1 MKKYKKIEN
10 SKFVAM
16 REFKVSEL
24 ITLKLEGDKT
34 IIYVDGMEFRQCKYL
49 LLNILVEQISSF
61 DEIDSVDEA
70 AEKLDH
76 SEEPRKNTVKKIP
89 PEVEFWGHCSNLQAW
104 VENDYDTR
112 IIHSNLAFPLLRA
125 LLVRGDP
132 IAERVINEEVAKR
145 LMRGTFNTI
154 RFLILEGYF
163 DYLSDEVVQTIVS
176 GESKKSK
183 IKEKKISFKQ
193 MNFDALAEDIHG
205 MTLKQFDFLINHPKF
220 DFLADFQEHF
230 TERFPRN
237 KDFEGNMYIIH
248 IFHKLEDLYEKKMLK
263 KKDLPLLKKLRELIY

>member
-1 MKKYKKIEN
+1 
-10 SKFVAM
+10 M
-16 REFKVSEL
+16 REFKVSGL

-49 LLNILVEQISSF
+49 LLNIPVEQISSF

-70 AEKLDH
+70 AERLDH
-76 SEEPRKNTVKKIP
+76 SEEPRKNTVKNIP

-132 IAERVINEEVAKR
+132 IAERVVNEEVAKK

-154 RFLILEGYF
+154 RYLLIEGYF
-163 DYLSDEVVQTIVS
+163 DYLSDEEVQTIVS
-176 GESKKSK
+176 GESEKTKPEK
-183 IKEKKISFKQ
+183 IKKVSFKH

-230 TERFPRN
+230 TERFKRE
-237 KDFEGNMYIIH
+237 KVFEPYEYIVD

-263 KKDLPLLKKLRELIY
+263 EKYLPLFKKLRELLY

>member
-1 MKKYKKIEN
+1 
-10 SKFVAM
+10 M

-24 ITLKLEGDKT
+24 ITLKLEGDTT

-49 LLNILVEQISSF
+49 LLNIPVEKISSF
-61 DEIDSVDEA
+61 DEVDSVDEA
-70 AEKLDH
+70 AERLDH
-76 SEEPRKNTVKKIP
+76 SEEPRKNTVKEIP

-104 VENDYDTR
+104 VENNYDTR

-163 DYLSDEVVQTIVS
+163 DYLSDEEVQTIVS
-176 GESKKSK
+176 GEMEKPKPKK
-183 IKEKKISFKQ
+183 KKISFKH
-193 MNFDALAEDIHG
+193 MNFDALGDDIHG

-220 DFLADFQEHF
+220 DFLADFQDYFYEECMSNGLF
-230 TERFPRN
+230 R
-237 KDFEGNMYIIH
+237 DDMYIFH
-248 IFHKLEDLYEKKMLK
+248 IFHKLEKLEEKKILK
-263 KKDLPLLKKLRELIY
+263 KNFLPFLEKLRELIY

>member
-1 MKKYKKIEN
+1 
-10 SKFVAM
+10 M

-49 LLNILVEQISSF
+49 LLNIPVEKISSF
-61 DEIDSVDEA
+61 DEIASVDEA
-70 AEKLDH
+70 AERLDH

-104 VENDYDTR
+104 VENSYDTR

-125 LLVRGDP
+125 LLISGDP
-132 IAERVINEEVAKR
+132 IAERVVNEEVAKK

-163 DYLSDEVVQTIVS
+163 DYLSDEEVQTIVS
-176 GESKKSK
+176 GETEKSRIEK
-183 IKEKKISFKQ
+183 KKISFKH
-193 MNFDALAEDIHG
+193 MNFDALGDDIHG

-230 TERFPRN
+230 TERFKRE
-237 KDFEGNMYIIH
+237 KVFEPYDYIVF
-248 IFHKLEDLYEKKMLK
+248 IFHKLIDLEERKKLRK
-263 KKDLPLLKKLRELIY
+263 KYFPLLKKLRESL